1 MNETMTSRTLLSPSR
16 IQPTRPALTAGIGP
30 WVWVLIGAIAMLTF
44 ACQDTQRRDIVSG
57 PGSRAVAVVN
67 NERIGFEEFQNAYQ
81 LFLTRWDRFFGN
93 DPEKKLQFREII
105 LDMMIDE
112 KLMDQ
117 EARRRGIEVSDGE
130 LEKVAFLAN
139 TTPQEWRRLI
149 KRNMVHD
156 KLLAADVIGKIS
168 VSRREM
174 TAYYER
180 HKQEFFQAEQ
190 VRVRHIAVGSRSLH
204 TKIIRLLQRKRKFGT
219 LVEKY
224 SITPDRLAGG
234 ELGFVER
241 GVLPP
246 EFDQAIFKLKKVGSI
261 SPARAPVQTQIG
273 YHIFQL
279 QGRRTEGQLP
289 LEEALP
295 RIRQILTEQKQP
307 VAFRTWLQA
316 LRNKAAIKINKK
328 LLHADA
334 G

>member
-1 MNETMTSRTLLSPSR
+1 MGA
-16 IQPTRPALTAGIGP
+16 IVILTA
-30 WVWVLIGAIAMLTF
+30 
-44 ACQDTQRRDIVSG
+44 ACQDAQRRDIVSG
-57 PGSRAVAVVN
+57 PSSRVVAVVN

-93 DPEKKLQFREII
+93 DPEKKQQFREII

-117 EARRRGIEVSDGE
+117 EARRRGIEVSDAELEEKIRHLFAPQDGAE
-130 LEKVAFLAN
+130 LEKVASLAN
-139 TTPQEWRRLI
+139 TTPGEWRRRI
-149 KRNMVHD
+149 KRNMIHD
-156 KLLAADVIGKIS
+156 KLLAADVIARIS

-180 HKQEFFQAEQ
+180 HKQEFFQPEQ

-204 TKIIRLLQRKRKFGT
+204 RKIIRLLERKRNFGA
-219 LVEKY
+219 LVKKY

-246 EFDQAIFKLKKVGSI
+246 EFDQAIFKLKRVGSI

-279 QGRRTEGQLP
+279 QDRRTEGQLP

-295 RIRQILTEQKQP
+295 RIRRILTEQKQP